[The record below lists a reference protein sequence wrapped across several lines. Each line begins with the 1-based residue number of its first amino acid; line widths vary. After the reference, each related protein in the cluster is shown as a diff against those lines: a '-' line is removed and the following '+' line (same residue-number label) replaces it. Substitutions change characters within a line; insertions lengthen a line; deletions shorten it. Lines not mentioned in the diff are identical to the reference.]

1 MHGRSCI
8 GVSADTAVAA
18 LRSAERDMLLISAY
32 VAAPLSLRSRFSEAF
47 PQGDF
52 CPLRVVLVLISRSNI
67 LNLAC
72 VRVWFHVF
80 DSEITIRIRYCIAM
94 YKVQQ

>member
-1 MHGRSCI
+1 
-8 GVSADTAVAA
+8 
-18 LRSAERDMLLISAY
+18 MLLISAY